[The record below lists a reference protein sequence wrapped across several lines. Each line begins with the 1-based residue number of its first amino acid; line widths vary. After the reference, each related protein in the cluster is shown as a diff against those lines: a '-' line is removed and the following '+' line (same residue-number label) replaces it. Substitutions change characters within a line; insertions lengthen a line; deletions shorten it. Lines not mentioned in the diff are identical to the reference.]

1 MPWALDDRLVLTAF
15 PQERHFAKHGWPTE
29 KVGMV
34 SLCSRCPDES
44 VLQRLEWHAHI
55 PIPDGKI
62 RNMPDV
68 LRARDVALSMVR
80 NGFFTLVH
88 CVAGRNRSGLIGAL
102 VIRELY
108 GMTGAQALAFVRERR
123 PNAVDNYWFEKFLNE
138 IGAPTSG

>member
-1 MPWALDDRLVLTAF
+1 MPWQLDERLVLTAF
-15 PQERHFAKHGWPTE
+15 PEERHFAKHGWPAE

-34 SLCSRCPDES
+34 SLCSRCPAEP

-62 RNMPDV
+62 RSMPDV

-88 CVAGRNRSGLIGAL
+88 CVAGRNRSGLVGAL
-102 VIRELY
+102 VVRELLSMSGSEAMEY
-108 GMTGAQALAFVRERR
+108 VRLRR
-123 PNAVDNYWFEKFLNE
+123 PGAIDNLWFEDFLRSLDR
-138 IGAPTSG
+138 P

>member
-34 SLCSRCPDES
+34 SLCSRCPDEP

-80 NGFFTLVH
+80 NGYFTLVH

-102 VIRELY
+102 VVRELFSMSGSEAMEY
-108 GMTGAQALAFVRERR
+108 VRVKRPGAI
-123 PNAVDNYWFEKFLNE
+123 DNIWFEDFLRSLDR
-138 IGAPTSG
+138 P